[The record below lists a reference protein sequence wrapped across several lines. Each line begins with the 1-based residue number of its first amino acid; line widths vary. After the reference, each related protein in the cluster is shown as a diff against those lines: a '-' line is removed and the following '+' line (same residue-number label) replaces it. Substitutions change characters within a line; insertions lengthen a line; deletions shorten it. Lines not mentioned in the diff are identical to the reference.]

1 MLTAAPAQS
10 VPGTG
15 SAHCATQLTVGNPFA
30 FRSAYAKLD
39 EALNEVI
46 AVIESEKY
54 AMCVSHNEL
63 ALLQK
68 FRTWRMELNH
78 LRAGTRELRTP
89 ADEADEREGG
99 LFTD

>member
-46 AVIESEKY
+46 TVIESEKNTSS
-54 AMCVSHNEL
+54 VSPNEL

-68 FRTWRMELNH
+68 FKVWRMELTH
-78 LRAGTRELRTP
+78 LRAGSRELRTP
-89 ADEADEREGG
+89 AAEPNEQEGG